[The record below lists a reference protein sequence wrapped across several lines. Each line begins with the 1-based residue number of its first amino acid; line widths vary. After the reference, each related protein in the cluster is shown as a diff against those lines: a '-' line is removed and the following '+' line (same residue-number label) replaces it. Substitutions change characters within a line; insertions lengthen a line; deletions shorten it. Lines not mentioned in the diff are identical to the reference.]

1 MKFSKI
7 FFSEC
12 RSWKK
17 KIVFVF
23 FFQIRKDFTLDYTPA
38 WICQILFKALASSLL
53 HYSILSL
60 QLLPLNSI
68 WFSFLAQEYADGLS
82 RLAIMSQS
90 LCFSGL
96 LAATTL
102 AISMS
107 CFTWSYIWTDL
118 THDSACG
125 TDIHAQ
131 MNPYIIFCQAMF

>member
-1 MKFSKI
+1 MQILKDKNSI
-7 FFSEC
+7 
-12 RSWKK
+12 R
-17 KIVFVF
+17 I

-68 WFSFLAQEYADGLS
+68 WFSFLAREYADGLS
-82 RLAIMSQS
+82 RLAMSQS
-90 LCFSGL
+90 LCFSGRL

-102 AISMS
+102 AISIS